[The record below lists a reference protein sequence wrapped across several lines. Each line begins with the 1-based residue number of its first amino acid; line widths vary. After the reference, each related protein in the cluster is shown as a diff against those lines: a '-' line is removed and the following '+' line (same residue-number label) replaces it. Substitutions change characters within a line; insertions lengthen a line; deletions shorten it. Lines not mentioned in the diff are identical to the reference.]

1 LLALVGSTGDNYV
14 SGLEEFLKQHNHV
27 WSGWTYRILPR
38 DEPDL
43 KELKKKKGYFYL
55 YLHYIK
61 SRGGSGD
68 IEAIAIVRDWKT
80 DNNRVESPE
89 PEFTCEDELDY
100 YKNGHNPPSKAWLK
114 ISEILRLKESIKI
127 HELDDLSNNKKLKP
141 ATLQGRFAPVID
153 ILDPM
158 TEEEFN
164 LEEER
169 AKKLAQQLSDR
180 ELGEK
185 AEQTQTKGPV
195 RTQTVTGSRYLRNSN
210 VTEFAKRRAK
220 GRVFNSAKSRRHLR
234 TSRAHPT
241 WKPTTLFGYQRV
253 VKIQSKNTV
262 ALCPNCHRKMHTL
275 DSSQDRNAL
284 LALTKF

>member
-1 LLALVGSTGDNYV
+1 M
-14 SGLEEFLKQHNHV
+14 
-27 WSGWTYRILPR
+27 
-38 DEPDL
+38 
-43 KELKKKKGYFYL
+43 

-220 GRVFNSAKSRRHLR
+220 GRCQLCEIEAPFKDKQGTPYLE
-234 TSRAHPT
+234 AHHIVWLSEGGEDT
-241 WKPTTLFGYQRV
+241 
-253 VKIQSKNTV
+253 IENTV